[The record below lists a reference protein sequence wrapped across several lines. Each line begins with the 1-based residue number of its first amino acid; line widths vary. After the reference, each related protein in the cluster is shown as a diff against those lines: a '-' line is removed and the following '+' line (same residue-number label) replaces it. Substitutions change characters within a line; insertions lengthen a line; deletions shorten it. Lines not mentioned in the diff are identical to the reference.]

1 MSLLFETICIKNGM
15 PQHLLWHEQR
25 MNLARREIWQVRE
38 PVVLGAVLIVPR
50 EFTSGV
56 VRCNIHYGPDIQKII
71 FKKHRQRL
79 IRSLKLVNCIRIDY
93 HLKYTD
99 RSMLESILGQRE
111 TCDEVII
118 VINGLITDTSV
129 SNLIFLDGK
138 DWVTPASPL
147 LKGTCRNR
155 LLSENRLIVRDIRVK
170 DMDQF
175 TGCKLINAMRNPDEE
190 SLIPVSEIH

>member
-15 PQHLLWHEQR
+15 PQHLSWHEQR
-25 MNLARREIWQVRE
+25 MNLARSEIWQVDE
-38 PVVLGAVLIVPR
+38 PVVLGAVLIVPG
-50 EFTSGV
+50 EFASGV

-79 IRSLKLVNCIRIDY
+79 IRSLKLVNCTRIDY